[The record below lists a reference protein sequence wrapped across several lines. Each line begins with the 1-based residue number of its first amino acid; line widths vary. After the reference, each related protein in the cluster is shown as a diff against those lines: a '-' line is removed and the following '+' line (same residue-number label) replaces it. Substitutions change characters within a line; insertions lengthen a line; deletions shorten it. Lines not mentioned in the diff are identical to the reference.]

1 MWFDINIE
9 YGVTSR
15 LQIRLRQIL
24 CIIIQK

>member
-15 LQIRLRQIL
+15 LQIQLRQIL